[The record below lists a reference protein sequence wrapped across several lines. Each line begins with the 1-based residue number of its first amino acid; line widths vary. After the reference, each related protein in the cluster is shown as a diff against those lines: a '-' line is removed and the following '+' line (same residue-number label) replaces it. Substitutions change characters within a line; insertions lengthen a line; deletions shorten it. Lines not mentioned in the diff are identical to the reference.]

1 MLLRDA
7 GQMPCDPL
15 GSFVSFATLLL
26 WSDCE
31 PLDALDQRTSTLARW
46 IPHPTPS
53 VGRTTRTKGAH
64 LPGSPESRVRSL
76 DFLCWRSFR

>member
-15 GSFVSFATLLL
+15 GRFVSFATLLL

-31 PLDALDQRTSTLARW
+31 ALDALDQRTSTLARW
-46 IPHPTPS
+46 ILHPTPS
-53 VGRTTRTKGAH
+53 GGRRTSTKFAH
-64 LPGSPESRVRSL
+64 LPGLTESRVR
-76 DFLCWRSFR
+76 